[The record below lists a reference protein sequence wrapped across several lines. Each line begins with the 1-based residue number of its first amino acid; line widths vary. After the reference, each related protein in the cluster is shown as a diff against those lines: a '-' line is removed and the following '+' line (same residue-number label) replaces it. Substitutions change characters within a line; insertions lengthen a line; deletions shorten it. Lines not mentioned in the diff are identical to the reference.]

1 MVLMS
6 LFAGQEWAAAVE
18 KGLADTAGE
27 ADGGTNRE
35 RSTDVHVLPSVTG
48 SQWEA
53 AG

>member
-1 MVLMS
+1 MQ
-6 LFAGQEWAAAVE
+6 GRNRAAAVE

-35 RSTDVHVLPSVTG
+35 RSTDVHALPAVPG